1 MALPISIEA
10 LLKNR
15 VIESNRIE
23 YKRSWNPRE
32 CIRTICAFANDIE
45 NLDGGYIVIGVEEK
59 NGIPILPVKG
69 INPREID
76 DIEKDLL
83 NKCHFI
89 EPFYFPRIEK
99 CDYEGKTLLVLW
111 VTAGEGRPYKASKE
125 ISKNQSEKYYYIR
138 HGSKTIQ
145 ADGNSLKEL
154 FENSSRIPF
163 DDRENPFSKISDLD
177 LGLIREHLKKVG
189 SSLYEQSKKMDIIEV
204 AQNMK
209 LLSGPRERLL
219 PRNIALL
226 MFSENIEKYFPYAY
240 IEIVDMPDPTG
251 KNMTEKTFK
260 GPIQYQLSE
269 ALQYIQN
276 YMISEMIIKSEGI
289 IETERIWNYP
299 INAIKEIL
307 ANAVYHRDYQI
318 KEPITFIRTPS
329 YIEIKSFPGLNRS
342 ITDEMIKNLDIRSAG
357 EYRNRRIGNFLKE
370 LRLTEGRNTGI
381 PLAIEQLKKNKSD
394 MPLFITDIER
404 QSLVVRIPINK
415 RFLKNDDFQIRIN
428 PGKQRTQDELKT
440 SILALLSTGNYS
452 ASMIAKKLGYKG
464 VSNAMRKVLQDLI
477 ADGRINIKGS
487 YKSSVYSLQK
497 A

>member
-1 MALPISIEA
+1 MALPINIES
-10 LLKNR
+10 LLKNKE
-15 VIESNRIE
+15 IESNRIE

-59 NGIPILPVKG
+59 QGVPILPVKG
-69 INPREID
+69 LKPTEINE
-76 DIEKDLL
+76 IEKDLL

-99 CDYEGKTLLVLW
+99 CEYEGKTLLVLW
-111 VTAGEGRPYKASKE
+111 VTAGDGRPYKASKE

-145 ADGNSLKEL
+145 ADGISLKEL

-163 DDRENPFSKISDLD
+163 DDRENPFATVSDID
-177 LGLIREHLKKVG
+177 LGLLREHLKKVG
-189 SSLYEQSKKMDIIEV
+189 SSLYELSTKMNLIEV
-204 AQNMK
+204 AQSMK
-209 LLSGPRERLL
+209 LLSGPKERLF

-251 KNMTEKTFK
+251 KNMTEKTFR

-276 YMISEMIIKSEGI
+276 YMISEMVIKKEGV
-289 IETERIWNYP
+289 IETERLWNYP

-318 KEPITFIRTPS
+318 KEPITLVRTPS

-342 ITDEMIKNLDIRSAG
+342 ITDEMIKNLNIRSAG

-381 PLAIEQLKKNKSD
+381 PLAIEQLKNNKSD
-394 MPLFITDIER
+394 LPLFITDLER
-404 QSLVVRIPINK
+404 QSLVVRIPVNK
-415 RFLKNDDFQIRIN
+415 KFLNNNDFQIRIN
-428 PGKQRTQDELKT
+428 PGKQRTPDELK
-440 SILALLSTGNYS
+440 SNIMSLLSTGNYS
-452 ASMIAKKLGYKG
+452 ASMIARKLGYKG
-464 VSNAMRKVLQDLI
+464 VSNAMRNALQDLI
-477 ADGRINIKGS
+477 NNKRIKVEGS
-487 YKSSVYSLQK
+487 FKSCVYSLY
-497 A
+497 